1 MAERLK
7 AVASKAIVRIA
18 DRGFESLSLRQS
30 SFETKLRTKTATAKL
45 PERATKTGRELDV
58 IDSFVSNY
66 ALASQQS
73 RISMGVATN
82 NV

>member
-30 SFETKLRTKTATAKL
+30 TFETKLRTKTATAKL
-45 PERATKTGRELDV
+45 PDKATKTGEKTE
-58 IDSFVSNY
+58 IISCFVSNY
-66 ALASQQS
+66 ALASHP
-73 RISMGVATN
+73 
-82 NV
+82 